1 MKKLFQKNTETVDLN
16 RRSFMIST
24 ATAGLVMAFAP
35 ALFSGELSAKESIAQ
50 QLFSPTIWWT
60 MNQQGEVVVSIA
72 KAEMGQ
78 HVGTALARIV
88 ADELECDWDKVSITY
103 VDTHEKWGYM
113 VTGGSWSVFQS
124 FKPLSQAGA
133 AGRIALIDAGA
144 NMLGVKP
151 EQCHASKGRII
162 AGDKSLSYA
171 DIVKNGEFNRTFS
184 SEEVAKLPLKP
195 ANKRHLTG
203 LKQDFK
209 ALDIPE
215 KTNGTAVY
223 GIDVEL
229 EGMVY
234 ARPVIPP
241 TRYGSEV
248 TQVDDSAAKAIKGY
262 KGFEILNDPSNTVQG
277 WVVVLADNYPSAIK
291 AVDALKVTYKK
302 GQTANVTEADIQSLG
317 EKLCNDSNAG
327 TLFVNEGDT
336 AKMQAEATQSLESL
350 YTTATASHYQLEP
363 LNAVAEFKQDKWII
377 HTGNQWQSLTLPALA
392 KALEVEQN
400 NVIIRP
406 YYLGGGFGR
415 RLFGDWTV
423 PAALTAK
430 AIGKPV
436 KLVFTRA
443 DDSLFDQSRSA
454 STAKLTASFNEKG
467 ELSAMEHA
475 FAAGWPTKAMA
486 PGFLSP
492 GVDGKGKFDAFSA
505 SGADHWY
512 SMDNHRAR
520 AINNEL
526 AQSTFTPGWLRSV
539 GPGWIAWS
547 LESFIDE
554 IAHKQGIDPVEFRL
568 SMLDG
573 KGKQAGKAPESVGGA
588 LRLNAVLKKVSA
600 KVANVKLGEN
610 EGIGFSVSSGQERN
624 MPAWIATAAHVHV
637 NKSDGKITLKKLY
650 AVVDAGLIVH
660 PDGALA
666 QLEGSLLWG
675 TSLALHESNN
685 YQNGQVAAT
694 NFNTYLSL
702 RMQDVPDMDIEFVQ
716 SDEFPMGLG
725 EPGVIGVAPAIGN
738 AVFNAVGVRLRNLPM
753 KPNELKAGLTA

>member
-1 MKKLFQKNTETVDLN
+1 MKKLFQKNSETVNLN
-16 RRSFMIST
+16 RRSFMIGT
-24 ATAGLVMAFAP
+24 ASAGLVMAFAP
-35 ALFSGELSAKESIAQ
+35 ALFSGSVSAKESIAQ
-50 QLFSPTIWWT
+50 QAFSPTIWWT
-60 MNQQGEVVVSIA
+60 MSTDGAVEVSIA

-78 HVGTALARIV
+78 HIGTALARIV

-103 VDTHEKWGYM
+103 VDTHEKWGFM

-133 AGRIALIDAGA
+133 AGRIALIEAGA
-144 NMLGVKP
+144 KMLGVPADKCRA
-151 EQCHASKGRII
+151 EKGYII
-162 AGDKSLSYA
+162 AGEKSVSYA
-171 DIVKNGEFNRTFS
+171 DIVKKGEFNRTFTS
-184 SEEVAKLPLKP
+184 DEVANLPLKP

-209 ALDIPE
+209 ALDIPA

-223 GIDVEL
+223 GIDVEV
-229 EGMVY
+229 EGMLY

-241 TRYGSEV
+241 TRYGSTV
-248 TQVDDSAAKAIKGY
+248 TNVDDSAAKAIKGY
-262 KGFEILNDPSNTVQG
+262 KGYEILNDPSNTVQG
-277 WVVVLADNYPSAIK
+277 WVVVLADSYPSAIK
-291 AVDALKVTYKK
+291 AVDALKVSYKK
-302 GQTANVTEADIQSLG
+302 GESANISEADIQKEG
-317 EKLCNDSNAG
+317 KRLCEQRDSG
-327 TLFVNEGDT
+327 TLFVDEGDIKKT
-336 AKMQAEATQSLESL
+336 QADASESLESM

-363 LNAVAEFKQDKWII
+363 LNAVAEFKDGNWII

-392 KALEVEQN
+392 KALEIEQN
-400 NVIIRP
+400 KVIIRP

-430 AIGKPV
+430 AVGKPV

-454 STAKLTASFNEKG
+454 SAAKMTASFDKNG
-467 ELSAMEHA
+467 TFTGLEHA

-512 SMDNHRAR
+512 SMSSHRAR
-520 AINNEL
+520 AINNEV

-554 IAHKQGIDPVEFRL
+554 IAHKQGKDPVQFRIE
-568 SMLDG
+568 MLDG

-588 LRLNAVLKKVSA
+588 LRLRNVLKTVSD
-600 KVANVKLGEN
+600 KVASVKLAKD
-610 EGIGFSVSSGQERN
+610 EGIGFSVSSGQERT
-624 MPAWIATAAHVHV
+624 MPAWLATAAHVHV
-637 NKSDGKITLKKLY
+637 NRDSGKITLKKLY
-650 AVVDAGLIVH
+650 VVVDAGLIVH

-666 QLEGSLLWG
+666 QIEGSLLWG
-675 TSLALHESNN
+675 SSLALHESNT
-685 YQNGQVAAT
+685 YKDGQVSAT
-694 NFNTYLSL
+694 NFNTYLPL
-702 RMQDVPDMDIEFVQ
+702 RMQDVPDIDIEFLQ
-716 SDEFPMGLG
+716 SDEFPVGLG

-738 AVFNAVGVRLRNLPM
+738 AVFNAVGVRLRDLPM
-753 KPNELKAGLTA
+753 KPSELKKGLEA

>member
-1 MKKLFQKNTETVDLN
+1 MKKLFQKNSETVNLN
-16 RRSFMIST
+16 RRSFMIGT
-24 ATAGLVMAFAP
+24 ASAGLVMAFAP
-35 ALFSGELSAKESIAQ
+35 AFFSGSLSAKESIAQ
-50 QLFSPTIWWT
+50 QAFSPTIWWT
-60 MNQQGEVVVSIA
+60 MNTEGGVEVSIA

-78 HVGTALARIV
+78 HIGTALARIV
-88 ADELECDWDKVSITY
+88 ADELECDWEKVSITY

-133 AGRIALIDAGA
+133 AGRIALVEAGA
-144 NMLGVKP
+144 KMLGVAVDT
-151 EQCHASKGRII
+151 CHAEKGYII
-162 AGDKSLSYA
+162 SGDKSVSYT
-171 DIVKNGEFNRTFS
+171 DLVKKGEFNRTFT
-184 SEEVAKLPLKP
+184 SEEVATLPLKP

-209 ALDIPE
+209 ALDIPA

-223 GIDVEL
+223 GIDVEV
-229 EGMVY
+229 EGMLY

-241 TRYGSEV
+241 TRFGSKV
-248 TQVDDSAAKAIKGY
+248 ISVDDTAAKAIKGY
-262 KGFEILNDPSNTVQG
+262 KGYEILTDPSNTVEG

-291 AVDALKVTYKK
+291 AVDVLKVKYKK
-302 GQTANVTEADIQSLG
+302 GNAANVTESDIQKEG
-317 EKLCNDSNAG
+317 IRLCEQTDSG
-327 TLFVNEGDT
+327 TLFVDEGNI
-336 AKMQAEATQSLESL
+336 KKTQSDAKELFESM

-363 LNAVAEFKQDKWII
+363 LNALAQYKDGNWII
-377 HTGNQWQSLTLPALA
+377 HTGNQWQSLTLPAIA
-392 KALEVEQN
+392 KALEVAQEK
-400 NVIIRP
+400 VIIRP

-430 AIGKPV
+430 AVGKPV

-454 STAKLTASFNEKG
+454 SVAKMTASFDKNG
-467 ELSAMEHA
+467 VFTGLEHA

-512 SMDNHRAR
+512 SMNSHRAR

-526 AQSTFTPGWLRSV
+526 VQSTFIPGWLRSV

-554 IAHKQGIDPVEFRL
+554 VAHKHGKDPVAFRL
-568 SMLDG
+568 EMLDA
-573 KGKQAGKAPESVGGA
+573 KGKQAGKAPESIGGA
-588 LRLNAVLKKVSA
+588 ARLHNVLTKVSE
-600 KVANVKLGEN
+600 KVANIKLGES
-610 EGIGFSVSSGQERN
+610 EGIGFSASSGQERT

-637 NKSDGKITLKKLY
+637 NRGNGKITLKKLY
-650 AVVDAGLIVH
+650 IVVDAGLIVH

-666 QLEGSLLWG
+666 QLEGSALWG
-675 TSLALHESNN
+675 TSLALHESNT
-685 YQNGQVAAT
+685 YQNGQVSAT
-694 NFNTYLSL
+694 NFNTYLPL
-702 RMQDVPDMDIEFVQ
+702 RMKDVPDMDIEFIQ
-716 SDEFPMGLG
+716 SDEFPVGLG
-725 EPGVIGVAPAIGN
+725 EPGVIGIAPAIGN

-753 KPNELKAGLTA
+753 KPDELKKGLST